1 MKNEMTS
8 HIESNKLMSDSQH
21 GFRAGRSV
29 QTNMIEFLNTTTKWL
44 DEGRSFDIIY
54 LDFAKAFDKV
64 CHRRLLVK
72 LEEWGVTGD
81 VLEWLKDW
89 LSGRKQRVKVDG
101 EFSSWE
107 DVVSSVL
114 QGSVLG
120 GILFNIFVDDIDD
133 VILEQILTAIL
144 KFADD
149 TKVAKVVETEEDVK
163 EMQKIVDELSRW
175 AKRWEMKFNADKCKV
190 MHCGNKNPCA
200 TYMMDG
206 VELGVIKEER
216 DLGIRVTD
224 TMKPTRQCAI
234 AAKSANFALSQLQ
247 RSFHFRR
254 KKDVVPLYKTFVR
267 PKLEFGVAAWS
278 PWTEADVKEMEKVQE
293 RLIRMLSD
301 VRGENYEEKLKD
313 AGLTTLKERRER
325 GDVIEVFKVM
335 RQINNID
342 ETKWFRRVR
351 EEARPLRSNTLVDTE
366 GEEVRKE
373 VLEVERAKLEVRRN
387 SFMVRA
393 PKSWNSLPDCVRNQ
407 KTVNGFKNAYDAWR
421 LGTLPKNN
429 HEQAVAID
437 VEEDIPRSEE
447 S

>member
-1 MKNEMTS
+1 MTS

-175 AKRWEMKFNADKCKV
+175 AK
-190 MHCGNKNPCA
+190 
-200 TYMMDG
+200 
-206 VELGVIKEER
+206 
-216 DLGIRVTD
+216 
-224 TMKPTRQCAI
+224 
-234 AAKSANFALSQLQ
+234 
-247 RSFHFRR
+247 
-254 KKDVVPLYKTFVR
+254 
-267 PKLEFGVAAWS
+267 
-278 PWTEADVKEMEKVQE
+278 
-293 RLIRMLSD
+293 
-301 VRGENYEEKLKD
+301 
-313 AGLTTLKERRER
+313 
-325 GDVIEVFKVM
+325 
-335 RQINNID
+335 
-342 ETKWFRRVR
+342 
-351 EEARPLRSNTLVDTE
+351 
-366 GEEVRKE
+366 
-373 VLEVERAKLEVRRN
+373 
-387 SFMVRA
+387 
-393 PKSWNSLPDCVRNQ
+393 
-407 KTVNGFKNAYDAWR
+407 
-421 LGTLPKNN
+421 
-429 HEQAVAID
+429 
-437 VEEDIPRSEE
+437 
-447 S
+447 

>member
-1 MKNEMTS
+1 
-8 HIESNKLMSDSQH
+8 MSL
-21 GFRAGRSV
+21 
-29 QTNMIEFLNTTTKWL
+29 ILL
-44 DEGRSFDIIY
+44 LY
-54 LDFAKAFDKV
+54 KV

-120 GILFNIFVDDIDD
+120 GILFNIFIDDIDD

-149 TKVAKVVETEEDVK
+149 TKVAKVVETEEDAK

-301 VRGENYEEKLKD
+301 VRGENYEE
-313 AGLTTLKERRER
+313 
-325 GDVIEVFKVM
+325 
-335 RQINNID
+335 
-342 ETKWFRRVR
+342 
-351 EEARPLRSNTLVDTE
+351 
-366 GEEVRKE
+366 
-373 VLEVERAKLEVRRN
+373 
-387 SFMVRA
+387 
-393 PKSWNSLPDCVRNQ
+393 
-407 KTVNGFKNAYDAWR
+407 
-421 LGTLPKNN
+421 
-429 HEQAVAID
+429 
-437 VEEDIPRSEE
+437 
-447 S
+447 